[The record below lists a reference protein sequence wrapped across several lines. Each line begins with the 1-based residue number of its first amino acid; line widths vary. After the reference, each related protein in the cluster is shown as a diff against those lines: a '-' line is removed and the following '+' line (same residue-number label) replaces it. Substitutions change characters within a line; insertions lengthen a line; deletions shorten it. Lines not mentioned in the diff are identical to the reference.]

1 MGAGARWALYT
12 PHPRSPS
19 PSSSGSSSSS
29 SVGCSR
35 TYPKIK
41 SDSSRKS
48 TCPKLPTGNKSP
60 EPNIFFLKFFLKF
73 FLCVW
78 RLLGKQNKQNGF
90 QRPEDNAVK
99 SWRTQIYEL
108 VPGVRKSL
116 GGIVSLSSS
125 RMWVSKALLQLAV
138 RRREVPGSS
147 SFFKNINGMTTTRGG
162 RPIRLLR
169 A

>member
-19 PSSSGSSSSS
+19 PSGSGSSS

-60 EPNIFFLKFFLKF
+60 EPNIFFQKKLFILFFCVCGDFWESRTNKMVSNDRKIMRSKVDGPKFTN
-73 FLCVW
+73 W
-78 RLLGKQNKQNGF
+78 
-90 QRPEDNAVK
+90 
-99 SWRTQIYEL
+99 
-108 VPGVRKSL
+108 PGCEVRKSL

-147 SFFKNINGMTTTRGG
+147 SFF
-162 RPIRLLR
+162 
-169 A
+169 